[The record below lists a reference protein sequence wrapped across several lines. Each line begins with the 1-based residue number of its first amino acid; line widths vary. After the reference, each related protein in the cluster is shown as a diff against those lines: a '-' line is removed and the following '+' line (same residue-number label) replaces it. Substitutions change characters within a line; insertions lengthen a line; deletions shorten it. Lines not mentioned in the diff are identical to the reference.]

1 MNGALLSSKNMG
13 WCTPADFF
21 RELDQEFHFNLDPA
35 ATDKS
40 AKCARY
46 FTPADDGLKAD
57 WGGCRVFCNPP
68 YGRQINEWVRKGY
81 EESKK
86 PGTLVV
92 MLIPARTDTSYFHD
106 YIFHGKADE
115 VRFVRGRI
123 TFTDE
128 DGNPTKDAKGR
139 PCSAPFPSAVVIWRS
154 KDMAQS
160 LRDMVLDLIRDRDMT
175 ANEIA
180 ATKRQINIAIKFA
193 PNKSRQVINTQI
205 SVTTKLAATEAIDTQ
220 MVMGVNMRTG
230 QIEIAEYDGQIRG
243 QMNLSDFTEEEPQPK
258 EHAGQQEVDPAEA
271 EREQDIPTGAPID
284 MRRRKPEPRQQA
296 EADPEAA
303 GHMIP
308 GKDFDPVTGEIY
320 EPEDD
325 RRTTDGQT
333 EEQPKNDGKI
343 VVMERAAAQA

>member
-21 RELDQEFHFNLDPA
+21 SELDQEFHFNLDPA

-115 VRFVRGRI
+115 VRFIRGRL

-180 ATKRQINIAIKFA
+180 
-193 PNKSRQVINTQI
+193 
-205 SVTTKLAATEAIDTQ
+205 VT
-220 MVMGVNMRTG
+220 
-230 QIEIAEYDGQIRG
+230 
-243 QMNLSDFTEEEPQPK
+243 LSDR
-258 EHAGQQEVDPAEA
+258 GQQEAEPAEA
-271 EREQDIPTGAPID
+271 QREQDIPTGAPID
-284 MRRRKPEPRQQA
+284 MRRRKPDPRQQA
-296 EADPEAA
+296 EADPDPEAA
-303 GHMIP
+303 GRPIP

-325 RRTTDGQT
+325 RRTADGQT
-333 EEQPKNDGKI
+333 EEQPTNGGKI
-343 VVMERAAAQA
+343 VVMERATAQA

>member
-21 RELDQEFHFNLDPA
+21 SELDQEFHFNLDPA

-68 YGRQINEWVRKGY
+68 YGRQITDWVRKGY

-115 VRFVRGRI
+115 VRFIRGRL

-160 LRDMVLDLIRDRDMT
+160 LRDMVLDLIKDRDMT

-180 ATKRQINIAIKFA
+180 ATLYRGQQVSRSDVGPILSKAQAAGLIRNAGKREC
-193 PNKSRQVINTQI
+193 
-205 SVTTKLAATEAIDTQ
+205 SVTGRSAI
-220 MVMGVNMRTG
+220 VWK
-230 QIEIAEYDGQIRG
+230 AE
-243 QMNLSDFTEEEPQPK
+243 K
-258 EHAGQQEVDPAEA
+258 EVFHGNKPNHKGNPAGEL
-271 EREQDIPTGAPID
+271 
-284 MRRRKPEPRQQA
+284 
-296 EADPEAA
+296 
-303 GHMIP
+303 
-308 GKDFDPVTGEIY
+308 
-320 EPEDD
+320 
-325 RRTTDGQT
+325 
-333 EEQPKNDGKI
+333 
-343 VVMERAAAQA
+343 